1 MKRAGLFAGLLFLAG
16 CGGTTTAQK
25 TTSTTAPTST
35 PTTTA
40 TTTTTTTTACPPFAG
55 GTGTKASA
63 TKPSKTML
71 LTDVQIDS
79 DRCTDRV
86 FLSFRP
92 AAGQQPGYTVQ
103 YRTAAQAQTEDAS
116 GKHLPIA
123 GNAFLV
129 VRLEPAATADLTG
142 AQLKY
147 TYTGPPKITPS
158 GMRYVREI
166 RKTGDFEG
174 VLTWAIG
181 LSGQRPFTV
190 TSSGSPTSLTIEIG

>member
-1 MKRAGLFAGLLFLAG
+1 
-16 CGGTTTAQK
+16 
-25 TTSTTAPTST
+25 
-35 PTTTA
+35 
-40 TTTTTTTTACPPFAG
+40 
-55 GTGTKASA
+55 
-63 TKPSKTML
+63 ML
-71 LTDVQIDS
+71 LTEVIVDS
-79 DRCTDRV
+79 DSCTDRIA
-86 FLSFRP
+86 FSFRP

-103 YRTAAQAQTEDAS
+103 YRTAAAAQTEDAS

-142 AQLKY
+142 AQLEY

-190 TSSGSPTSLTIEIG
+190 TSSGSPTTLTIEIG